1 MNEKIIYSVGHPS
14 YIKLSAVLDDHGLMS
29 DKEDEL
35 IQDILNI
42 LGVPEMVER
51 TPEMHAP
58 LHKRFYDHGIGI
70 LGDENW

>member
-14 YIKLSAVLDDHGLMS
+14 YIKLSAVLEDHGLMS

-35 IQDILNI
+35 IQDILNT

-51 TPEMHAP
+51 TP
-58 LHKRFYDHGIGI
+58 LHKRFYDHGIDT
-70 LGDENW
+70 LGDESG

>member
-1 MNEKIIYSVGHPS
+1 MNEKIIYSIGHPQ
-14 YIKLSAVLDDHGLMS
+14 YIKLSAVLDEHGLMGS
-29 DKEDEL
+29 KEDEL

-70 LGDENW
+70 LGDESE

>member
-1 MNEKIIYSVGHPS
+1 MNEKIIYSTGHPS